1 MTEVPLAPAA
11 PEGGWA
17 EHPRPPL
24 TVVLTEDHSR
34 RLGTVALRATQL
46 SPLVTRLVL
55 AVALGVLLG
64 ATQAPR
70 IGIVVGLAFAL
81 LALVLAALA
90 VRRVRSIDLTGTTR
104 TTGYDS
110 GGRFAFAGST
120 VVTPLPPGWAKR
132 VEHRDGI
139 AVLRPHSRR
148 AAPVVLVDEL
158 VTPEDEAHLTGADR
172 G

>member
-1 MTEVPLAPAA
+1 MTDVPLAPAA

-17 EHPRPPL
+17 DAPRPPR

-34 RLGTVALRATQL
+34 RLGTVALRSTQL

-55 AVALGVLLG
+55 AVVLGVLLG

-70 IGIVVGLAFAL
+70 IGVVVGLAFAL
-81 LALVLAALA
+81 LALGLAALA

-110 GGRFAFAGST
+110 GGRFAFAGT
-120 VVTPLPPGWAKR
+120 TRHPAAPRVGEAGRAPRRDRRPAAARPPGR
-132 VEHRDGI
+132 TG
-139 AVLRPHSRR
+139 RPRRR
-148 AAPVVLVDEL
+148 ARHA
-158 VTPEDEAHLTGADR
+158 GGR
-172 G
+172 GPPHRRRS

>member
-1 MTEVPLAPAA
+1 MTEVPVAPAA

-17 EHPRPPL
+17 DSPRPPRS
-24 TVVLTEDHSR
+24 VVLTEDHSR
-34 RLGTVALRATQL
+34 RLGTVALRSTQL
-46 SPLVTRLVL
+46 APLVTRLVL
-55 AVALGVLLG
+55 AVLLGVLLG
-64 ATQAPR
+64 STQAPR
-70 IGIVVGLAFAL
+70 IGVVVGLAFAL

-110 GGRFAFAGST
+110 GGRFAFAGT
-120 VVTPLPPGWAKR
+120 TITPLPGGWAKR

-139 AVLRPHSRR
+139 AVLRPHTRR

-158 VTPEDEAHLTGADR
+158 VTPEDEAHLTGA
-172 G
+172 GGQ